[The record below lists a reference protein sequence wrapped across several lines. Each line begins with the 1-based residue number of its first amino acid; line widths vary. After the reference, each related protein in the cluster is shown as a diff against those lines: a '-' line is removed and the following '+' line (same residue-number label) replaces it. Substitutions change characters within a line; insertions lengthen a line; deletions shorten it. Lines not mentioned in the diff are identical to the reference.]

1 MEGLW
6 QDAYADR
13 NSVEYKVLS
22 RDLNRHLSAVLKK
35 SYGENFL
42 GVEVYNFRKGSIIFD
57 FTVYLNST
65 SSVSQDN
72 LNDVIKKGEGSS
84 MFTIESVNVEQ
95 KFPCKSPTRKP
106 ETQESGLERWIIV
119 LIASGAVIVILLI
132 LVLIFVVS
140 HYCLL
145 PFAIEAFFLLEVCDL
160 QPFQAKPL

>member
-1 MEGLW
+1 MW

-13 NSVEYKVLS
+13 NSLEYKILS
-22 RDLNRHLSAVLKK
+22 RELNEHLSAVLKK

-57 FTVYLNST
+57 FTVYLKST
-65 SSVSQDN
+65 SSVSQDK

-84 MFTIESVNVEQ
+84 KFTIESVNVEQ
-95 KFPCKSPTRKP
+95 KFPCKTPTKNP

-145 PFAIEAFFLLEVCDL
+145 PFAIEAKMCATFSLVKQNRCEHIVN
-160 QPFQAKPL
+160 